1 MKKIAIIG
9 DIGSGKTHFAKLF
22 KAPTFNADKE
32 VGKIYRNNHYIFRRL
47 KKKFP
52 KFIKK
57 YPINK
62 NEILNIIFAK
72 RNNLKIIG
80 KFVHPIVRK
89 KMSNF
94 LKKNKKKPFVLLD
107 VPLYVENNLNKK
119 KDVIV
124 YIEADKKKM
133 IKNLNKRQG
142 INHKLLDILR
152 KNQMPL
158 SKKKKIASFIINNDF
173 NNTEAKKKVK
183 FIKGKILQ

>member
-1 MKKIAIIG
+1 MKKIAVIG

-52 KFIKK
+52 NFIKK

-72 RNNLKIIG
+72 PNNLKIIG

-119 KDVIV
+119 KI
-124 YIEADKKKM
+124 
-133 IKNLNKRQG
+133 
-142 INHKLLDILR
+142 
-152 KNQMPL
+152 
-158 SKKKKIASFIINNDF
+158 
-173 NNTEAKKKVK
+173 
-183 FIKGKILQ
+183 